1 MFRLWC
7 KLFDNSNHMIKDMV
21 AVNDDPEL
29 NRTRKIFDGI
39 KEACYEFDLSEP
51 MWFDSNIADFKRHSK
66 VRFTSDNFIDDRR
79 GLTLYSLISR
89 FTPLSP
95 INAVSSSP
103 PSACP
108 ISHLLAAAR
117 SASSLSAML
126 LCTLVCFDVSG

>member
-51 MWFDSNIADFKRHSK
+51 LLLPVQGRPFPMQAAPR
-66 VRFTSDNFIDDRR
+66 
-79 GLTLYSLISR
+79 LIS
-89 FTPLSP
+89 PK
-95 INAVSSSP
+95 
-103 PSACP
+103 
-108 ISHLLAAAR
+108 
-117 SASSLSAML
+117 
-126 LCTLVCFDVSG
+126 